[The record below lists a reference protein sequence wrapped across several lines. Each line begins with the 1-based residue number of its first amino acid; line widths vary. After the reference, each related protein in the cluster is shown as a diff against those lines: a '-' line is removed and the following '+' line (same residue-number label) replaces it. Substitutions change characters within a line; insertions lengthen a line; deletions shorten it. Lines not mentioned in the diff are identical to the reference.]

1 MYSDKEL
8 RNNKKLYIM
17 RKFFT
22 KAVSM
27 IALLGAITFTV
38 PQVSYANV
46 NNVTDNTTNN
56 NELKPGTVVFI
67 DTKLENGE
75 CYRLT
80 YYINSKMQAVLVDV
94 EYTGHYV

>member
-27 IALLGAITFTV
+27 IALLGAITLQFLRCHT
-38 PQVSYANV
+38 Q
-46 NNVTDNTTNN
+46 
-56 NELKPGTVVFI
+56 
-67 DTKLENGE
+67 
-75 CYRLT
+75 
-80 YYINSKMQAVLVDV
+80 M
-94 EYTGHYV
+94 

>member
-8 RNNKKLYIM
+8 RNNKKLFIM

-38 PQVSYANV
+38 PQVSYA
-46 NNVTDNTTNN
+46 
-56 NELKPGTVVFI
+56 KC
-67 DTKLENGE
+67 K
-75 CYRLT
+75 
-80 YYINSKMQAVLVDV
+80 
-94 EYTGHYV
+94 